1 MKGWL
6 YQQPKAKIMITK
18 SPSGA
23 LSPYYYKGGYFHGI
37 HYGSYF
43 NDSDALLFMMK
54 KEEEFILK
62 SPEKRRILIDL
73 YETTLTK
80 ALTEKITEHI
90 NRLRPNIVKLA
101 ITATPKNLHKLH
113 KALTR
118 NTPQLPGRRKTGSRR
133 PNERA
138 KGLGRMRFSVPP
150 SAH

>member
-73 YETTLTK
+73 YETTLT
-80 ALTEKITEHI
+80 EHI

-118 NTPQLPGRRKTGSRR
+118 KTSLPQSQLYFSTDMEEAKTWLVSDTC
-133 PNERA
+133 
-138 KGLGRMRFSVPP
+138 
-150 SAH
+150 HT